1 MTDWCGKCGCH
12 SFALLYGMFCIYI
25 SYHTFDIQLSVEGQ
39 HRYLHCIAYETKR
52 KVSKS
57 KSNIVQ
63 ISHMG

>member
-1 MTDWCGKCGCH
+1 MTDSCGKCGCH

-25 SYHTFDIQLSVEGQ
+25 SYHTCDIELSVEGQ
-39 HRYLHCIAYETKR
+39 LRYLHYIACETKR

>member
-1 MTDWCGKCGCH
+1 MTDSCGKCGCH

-39 HRYLHCIAYETKR
+39 HKYLHCTAYETKR